1 MFIRRRQYNQI
12 ISRLNT
18 LERQSET
25 HGRFLHRDYEAL
37 KSHKNKIDEVI
48 KTVGVEEPSVLDSM
62 LHHYFGRPFGMHVEP
77 HQKPLTLVQKVSQV
91 MDHLGLY
98 EKTTS
103 ASVKLAKKPEPK
115 AKATLKGKK

>member
-1 MFIRRRQYNQI
+1 MFISRRKYNNI
-12 ISRLNT
+12 VSRLNT

-25 HGRFLHRDYEAL
+25 HGKFLHRDYEAL
-37 KSHKNKIDEVI
+37 KSHKSKIDEVI
-48 KTVGVEEPSVLDSM
+48 KTVGDTEPTVYDSI
-62 LHHYFGRPFGMHVEP
+62 LRHYFGFPGMHVEP
-77 HQKPLTLVQKVSQV
+77 HQKPLTLVQKVGQI

-115 AKATLKGKK
+115 AKAAPAKKK